1 MADKDT
7 DIMTNS
13 VVEAAAEAEPV
24 VEAAAEAEP
33 VAEAAAEAEPV
44 AEAAAEAE
52 PVVEAAA
59 EAEPAAEAAA
69 EAEPVAEAAAE
80 AEPAAEVQPAVVQN
94 ANLKSASEIKNK
106 RKKGDMIYTIVFTI
120 VCVFW
125 IYPLVMVLINSFKE
139 KLSISSDPFNLPSEK
154 TFVGLQNYDQAINTQ
169 MDFMSALLNSLIITV
184 LSVALI
190 LLCTSMCAYFVTR
203 VNTWY
208 TKTFYYLCLFSMIVP
223 FQMIMFPLSKVT
235 DMLGLNSPFLIPI
248 VYLGFGAGTA
258 LFMFTN
264 FLKSMP
270 LEIEEAAMIDG
281 CGPIKT
287 FFSVV
292 LPIMKPTIIS
302 VGILETMWIWN
313 DYLLPYLVLNIRYYK
328 TVPIVIQYFQG
339 GYGQVEWGA
348 IMASMVITITPI
360 VILYLFLQKYIIKG
374 VLSGAVKG

>member
-1 MADKDT
+1 MADTKTTKIKTAD
-7 DIMTNS
+7 
-13 VVEAAAEAEPV
+13 
-24 VEAAAEAEP
+24 
-33 VAEAAAEAEPV
+33 
-44 AEAAAEAE
+44 
-52 PVVEAAA
+52 
-59 EAEPAAEAAA
+59 
-69 EAEPVAEAAAE
+69 
-80 AEPAAEVQPAVVQN
+80 
-94 ANLKSASEIKNK
+94 EIKIK
-106 RKKGDMIYTIVFTI
+106 RKPSDIVFTVI
-120 VCVFW
+120 FTIICIFW
-125 IYPLVMVLINSFKE
+125 VYPLFMVLNNSFKE
-139 KLSISSDPFNLPSEK
+139 NLSIGRDPFDLPSDK
-154 TFVGLQNYDQAINTQ
+154 SYVGLANYDQAINTK
-169 MDFMSALLNSLIITV
+169 MDFLSAMFNSLIITI

-190 LLCTSMCAYFVTR
+190 LFCTSMCAYFVIR

-235 DMLGLNSPFLIPI
+235 DTLQLNTPFLIPI

-264 FLKSMP
+264 FLKSVP

-281 CGPIKT
+281 CDPIRT

-328 TVPIVIQYFQG
+328 TIPIVIQYFQG
-339 GYGQVEWGA
+339 GYGKVEWGA

-360 VILYLFLQKYIIKG
+360 VILYLCLQKHIVKG
-374 VLSGAVKG
+374 VLNGAVKG

>member
-1 MADKDT
+1 MAD
-7 DIMTNS
+7 TNTTKI
-13 VVEAAAEAEPV
+13 
-24 VEAAAEAEP
+24 
-33 VAEAAAEAEPV
+33 
-44 AEAAAEAE
+44 
-52 PVVEAAA
+52 
-59 EAEPAAEAAA
+59 
-69 EAEPVAEAAAE
+69 
-80 AEPAAEVQPAVVQN
+80 
-94 ANLKSASEIKNK
+94 KSAEEIKVK
-106 RKKGDMIYTIVFTI
+106 RKKSDIAFTVIFTI
-120 VCVFW
+120 ISVFW
-125 IYPLVMVLINSFKE
+125 VYPLVMVLINSLKD
-139 KLSISSDPFNLPSEK
+139 KLAIGRDPFNLPDEK
-154 TFVGLQNYDQAINTQ
+154 SFVGIDNYDQAVNTQ
-169 MDFMSALLNSLIITV
+169 MDFISAMINSLIITI

-190 LLCTSMCAYFVTR
+190 LLCTSMCAYFVIR
-203 VNTWY
+203 VNAWY

-235 DMLGLNSPFLIPI
+235 DTLQLNTPFLIPI

-264 FLKSMP
+264 FLKSVP

-313 DYLLPYLVLNIRYYK
+313 DYLLPYLVLNIRYDK
-328 TVPIVIQYFQG
+328 TVPSVIQYFQG

-360 VILYLFLQKYIIKG
+360 VILYLTLQKHIVKC

>member
-1 MADKDT
+1 
-7 DIMTNS
+7 
-13 VVEAAAEAEPV
+13 
-24 VEAAAEAEP
+24 
-33 VAEAAAEAEPV
+33 
-44 AEAAAEAE
+44 
-52 PVVEAAA
+52 
-59 EAEPAAEAAA
+59 
-69 EAEPVAEAAAE
+69 
-80 AEPAAEVQPAVVQN
+80 
-94 ANLKSASEIKNK
+94 
-106 RKKGDMIYTIVFTI
+106 
-120 VCVFW
+120 
-125 IYPLVMVLINSFKE
+125 MVLNNSFKE
-139 KLSISSDPFNLPSEK
+139 NLSIGRDPFDLPSDK
-154 TFVGLQNYDQAINTQ
+154 SYVGLANYDQAINTK
-169 MDFMSALLNSLIITV
+169 MDFLSAMFNSLIITI

-190 LLCTSMCAYFVTR
+190 LFCTSMCAYFVIR

-235 DMLGLNSPFLIPI
+235 DTLQLNTPFLIPI

-264 FLKSMP
+264 FLKSVP

-281 CGPIKT
+281 CDPIRT

-328 TVPIVIQYFQG
+328 TIPIVIQYFQG
-339 GYGQVEWGA
+339 GYGKVEWGA

-360 VILYLFLQKYIIKG
+360 VILYLCLQKHIVKG
-374 VLSGAVKG
+374 VLNGAVKG

>member
-1 MADKDT
+1 MADN
-7 DIMTNS
+7 TNN
-13 VVEAAAEAEPV
+13 VNP
-24 VEAAAEAEP
+24 
-33 VAEAAAEAEPV
+33 
-44 AEAAAEAE
+44 
-52 PVVEAAA
+52 
-59 EAEPAAEAAA
+59 
-69 EAEPVAEAAAE
+69 
-80 AEPAAEVQPAVVQN
+80 N
-94 ANLKSASEIKNK
+94 IKSADEIKIK
-106 RKKGDMIYTIVFTI
+106 RKTSDIVCTVIFTI
-120 VCVFW
+120 ICAFW
-125 IYPLVMVLINSFKE
+125 VYPLIMVLINSFKE
-139 KLSISSDPFNLPSEK
+139 KLSISRDPFNLPSEES
-154 TFVGLQNYDQAINTQ
+154 FVGLDNYDQAVNTK
-169 MDFMSALLNSLIITV
+169 MNFMAALSNSLIITV

-203 VNTWY
+203 VNAWY

-235 DMLGLNSPFLIPI
+235 DMLQLNTPFRIPL

-264 FLKSMP
+264 FLKSVP

-281 CGPIKT
+281 CDPIKS
-287 FFSVV
+287 FFYVV

-313 DYLLPYLVLNIRYYK
+313 DYLLPYLVLRIRYYK

-339 GYGQVEWGA
+339 GYGKVEWGA

-360 VILYLFLQKYIIKG
+360 VILYLVLQKYIIKG

>member
-1 MADKDT
+1 MADNNTPTK
-7 DIMTNS
+7 I
-13 VVEAAAEAEPV
+13 
-24 VEAAAEAEP
+24 
-33 VAEAAAEAEPV
+33 
-44 AEAAAEAE
+44 
-52 PVVEAAA
+52 
-59 EAEPAAEAAA
+59 
-69 EAEPVAEAAAE
+69 
-80 AEPAAEVQPAVVQN
+80 
-94 ANLKSASEIKNK
+94 KSADEIKVK
-106 RKKGDMIYTIVFTI
+106 RKPSDIIFTIVFTI
-120 VCVFW
+120 ICAFW
-125 IYPLVMVLINSFKE
+125 VYPLIMVLINSFKE
-139 KLSISSDPFNLPSEK
+139 KLSISRDPFNLPDEK
-154 TFVGLQNYDQAINTQ
+154 SFVGLENFDRAVNSQ
-169 MDFMSALLNSLIITV
+169 MDFFSALVNSLIITV

-190 LLCTSMCAYFVTR
+190 LLCTSMCAYFVIR

-208 TKTFYYLCLFSMIVP
+208 TKLFYYLCLFSMIVP

-235 DMLGLNSPFLIPI
+235 DILQLNTPFLIPI

-264 FLKSMP
+264 FLKSVP

-313 DYLLPYLVLNIRYYK
+313 DYLLPYLVLRIRFYK

-339 GYGQVEWGA
+339 GYGKVEWGA

-360 VILYLFLQKYIIKG
+360 VILYLCLQKHIVKG
-374 VLSGAVKG
+374 VLNGAVKG

>member
-1 MADKDT
+1 MADNLNSKIKT
-7 DIMTNS
+7 DD
-13 VVEAAAEAEPV
+13 
-24 VEAAAEAEP
+24 
-33 VAEAAAEAEPV
+33 
-44 AEAAAEAE
+44 
-52 PVVEAAA
+52 
-59 EAEPAAEAAA
+59 
-69 EAEPVAEAAAE
+69 
-80 AEPAAEVQPAVVQN
+80 
-94 ANLKSASEIKNK
+94 EIKIK
-106 RKKGDMIYTIVFTI
+106 RKKIDIIFTVIFTI
-120 VCVFW
+120 ISIFW
-125 IYPLVMVLINSFKE
+125 VYPLIMVLINSFKE
-139 KLSISSDPFNLPSEK
+139 KLSIGSSPFNLPDE
-154 TFVGLQNYDQAINTQ
+154 TTYVGLDNYDQAVNTK
-169 MDFMSALLNSLIITV
+169 MDFMSALVNSLIITI
-184 LSVALI
+184 LSVGLI
-190 LLCTSMCAYFVTR
+190 LLCTSMCAYFVIR

-208 TKTFYYLCLFSMIVP
+208 TKAFFYLCLFSMIVP

-235 DMLGLNSPFLIPI
+235 DTLGLNSPFLIPI

-281 CGPIKT
+281 CGPIRT

-313 DYLLPYLVLNIRYYK
+313 DYLLPSLVLNLRYYK

-339 GYGQVEWGA
+339 GYGQKEWGA

-360 VILYLFLQKYIIKG
+360 VILYLFLQKHIIKG

>member
-1 MADKDT
+1 MADTKTTKIKTAD
-7 DIMTNS
+7 
-13 VVEAAAEAEPV
+13 
-24 VEAAAEAEP
+24 
-33 VAEAAAEAEPV
+33 
-44 AEAAAEAE
+44 
-52 PVVEAAA
+52 
-59 EAEPAAEAAA
+59 
-69 EAEPVAEAAAE
+69 
-80 AEPAAEVQPAVVQN
+80 
-94 ANLKSASEIKNK
+94 EIKIK
-106 RKKGDMIYTIVFTI
+106 RKPSDIVFTVI
-120 VCVFW
+120 FTIICIFW
-125 IYPLVMVLINSFKE
+125 VYPLFMVLNNSFKE
-139 KLSISSDPFNLPSEK
+139 NLSIGRDPFDLPSDK
-154 TFVGLQNYDQAINTQ
+154 SYVGLANYDQAINTK
-169 MDFMSALLNSLIITV
+169 MDFLSAMFNSLIITI

-190 LLCTSMCAYFVTR
+190 LFCTSMCAYFVIR

-235 DMLGLNSPFLIPI
+235 DTLQLNTPFLIPI

-264 FLKSMP
+264 FLKSVP

-281 CGPIKT
+281 CDPIRT

-313 DYLLPYLVLNIRYYK
+313 DYLLPYLVLRIRYYK

-348 IMASMVITITPI
+348 IMASMVITIMPI
-360 VILYLFLQKYIIKG
+360 VILYLCLQKHIVKG

>member
-1 MADKDT
+1 MADNNA
-7 DIMTNS
+7 TNI
-13 VVEAAAEAEPV
+13 
-24 VEAAAEAEP
+24 
-33 VAEAAAEAEPV
+33 
-44 AEAAAEAE
+44 
-52 PVVEAAA
+52 
-59 EAEPAAEAAA
+59 
-69 EAEPVAEAAAE
+69 
-80 AEPAAEVQPAVVQN
+80 
-94 ANLKSASEIKNK
+94 KSADQIKVK
-106 RKKGDMIYTIVFTI
+106 RKKSDIIFTVVFTI
-120 VCVFW
+120 ISAFW
-125 IYPLVMVLINSFKE
+125 VYPLIMVLINSFKT
-139 KLSISSDPFNLPSEK
+139 KLSIGSTPFGMPDETN
-154 TFVGLQNYDQAINTQ
+154 FVGLDNYDQAINTK
-169 MDFMSALLNSLIITV
+169 MDFFSALINSLIITI

-190 LLCTSMCAYFVTR
+190 LFCTSMCAYFVIR

-208 TKTFYYLCLFSMIVP
+208 TKAFFYLCLFSMIVP

-235 DMLGLNSPFLIPI
+235 DMLGLNTPFLIPI

-264 FLKSMP
+264 FLKSVP

-281 CGPIKT
+281 CDPIRT

-313 DYLLPYLVLNIRYYK
+313 DYLLPYLVLNTRYYK

-360 VILYLFLQKYIIKG
+360 VILYLCLQKHIVKG